1 MMSQIVMSIFSS
13 PEPSGDR
20 EVSSFF
26 ETFVPSV
33 WMYLSSKFSKT
44 NRRMREVLPTAASPT
59 RQTFTF
65 IRLTSMENRPTTR
78 HSLRGP
84 LKRYGSV
91 ITDDT
96 TERAGTLSVGATA
109 SRRAPERRTILY
121 PQWVCAGEGSAMCDE
136 YDDARMKAF
145 WRALADA
152 DELEDEEKADE
163 PIVKTIVIEPLKS
176 KPRALVR

>member
-1 MMSQIVMSIFSS
+1 MLSQIVMSIFNSHDR
-13 PEPSGDR
+13 SGDE

-26 ETFVPSV
+26 EPYVPSV
-33 WMYLSSKFSKT
+33 WMYLSSKSSKT
-44 NRRMREVLPTAASPT
+44 NRRMRDVLPTAASPT

-96 TERAGTLSVGATA
+96 
-109 SRRAPERRTILY
+109 
-121 PQWVCAGEGSAMCDE
+121 GEIA
-136 YDDARMKAF
+136 
-145 WRALADA
+145 RALR
-152 DELEDEEKADE
+152 
-163 PIVKTIVIEPLKS
+163 S
-176 KPRALVR
+176 S

>member
-1 MMSQIVMSIFSS
+1 MMSQIVMSILSS

-33 WMYLSSKFSKT
+33 WMYLSSKFSST

-65 IRLTSMENRPTTR
+65 IRLTSMKNRPATW
-78 HSLRGP
+78 HSLRSP

-91 ITDDT
+91 ITHYT
-96 TERAGTLSVGATA
+96 SEPASQEGCSSV
-109 SRRAPERRTILY
+109 R
-121 PQWVCAGEGSAMCDE
+121 
-136 YDDARMKAF
+136 
-145 WRALADA
+145 LAQGDSF
-152 DELEDEEKADE
+152 L
-163 PIVKTIVIEPLKS
+163 LF
-176 KPRALVR
+176 L